1 MKSLFGQRRL
11 PIAPGIVG
19 DEARGVRQQLAHAN
33 LRRVVRRVLPLPQL
47 RHVRFDGCIERE
59 LALVPE
65 LQDRQ
70 RRERLRHRRD
80 AEKSV
85 GVDGTLRVDVLH
97 AGALHVHQPAILHDS
112 PHHAGNVGV
121 EAVVLH
127 RPIDLGEH
135 RRVLGEHGLDE
146 NAAHDRHGDRGSRD
160 QGATGA

>member
-1 MKSLFGQRRL
+1 MTKPAVCVSSSRTRIFGESSVGYFHPRSSGTYVSTGASSASLPSSLQ
-11 PIAPGIVG
+11 
-19 DEARGVRQQLAHAN
+19 
-33 LRRVVRRVLPLPQL
+33 
-47 RHVRFDGCIERE
+47 
-59 LALVPE
+59 

-80 AEKSV
+80 AEERV

-97 AGALHVHQPAILHDS
+97 AGALHVHQPAILHDA
-112 PHHAGNVGV
+112 PHHAGNVRV

-146 NAAHDRHGDRGSRD
+146 GTAHDRHGDRDSRD

>member
-1 MKSLFGQRRL
+1 MNSLFGERRL
-11 PIAPGIVG
+11 PVAPGIVG
-19 DEARGVRQQLAHAN
+19 DEARSVREQIAHTN
-33 LRRVVRRVLPLPQL
+33 LRRVVRRVFPPAQL

-80 AEKSV
+80 AEQGV
-85 GVDGTLRVDVLH
+85 RVDGTLRVHVLH

-112 PHHAGNVGV
+112 PHHAGNVRV

-127 RPIDLGEH
+127 RPVDLGEH

-146 NAAHDRHGDRGSRD
+146 DTAHDRHGDRDSRD